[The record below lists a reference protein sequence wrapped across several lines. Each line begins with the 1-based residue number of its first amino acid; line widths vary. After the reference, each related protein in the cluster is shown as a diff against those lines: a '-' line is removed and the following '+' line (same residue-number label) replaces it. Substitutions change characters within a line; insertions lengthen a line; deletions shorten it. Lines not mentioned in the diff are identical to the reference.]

1 LWAFCHLVIAQE
13 AEAHDVGGVADVAAA
28 RGALDHAGVVEEAD
42 RGSARGQ
49 PSPSHIRARG
59 EVRAVSVLSPD
70 VPPVVRSGEDRLVA
84 W

>member
-1 LWAFCHLVIAQE
+1 
-13 AEAHDVGGVADVAAA
+13 VGGVADVAAA
-28 RGALDHAGVVEEAD
+28 RGALDYARVVEEAD
-42 RGSARGQ
+42 RGSARWGQ